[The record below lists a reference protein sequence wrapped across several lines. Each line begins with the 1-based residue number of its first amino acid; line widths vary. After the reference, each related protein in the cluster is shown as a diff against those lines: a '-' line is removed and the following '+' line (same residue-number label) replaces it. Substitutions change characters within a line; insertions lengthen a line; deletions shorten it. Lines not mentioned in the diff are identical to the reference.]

1 MIKRIAAALILVIL
15 AACSLQ
21 AGNDTEERIK
31 RIENGLLPPV
41 LITGEPVWNILER
54 MEHYGV
60 PGISIAVIDDFRVV
74 WAKGYG
80 VKDTETGEPVTER
93 TMFQA
98 ASISKTLNAT
108 AIMKMVEEGR
118 LSLGE
123 DVNTYLTSW
132 KLPDNEF
139 TMEKKVTVANLLSH
153 TGGTTVQGFPG
164 YETGA
169 PLPTVQQILSG
180 EAPANTLPVVVDIVP
195 GQMYRY
201 SGGGTTIL
209 QLLLTELEGR
219 PYPEIMK
226 EMVLDPLEMTGSS
239 FSQPPTTEL
248 QKFVASAHGRD
259 GKPIE
264 GRYHVYP
271 EFAAA
276 GLWTTS
282 ADLAGFAIEHQL
294 SLQSRSNRILSA
306 ETEEKMT
313 TPYIGETYGLGFAIQ
328 DVKGEIYFSHLG
340 GNRGF
345 NCMLIAHKQGG
356 YGAVVMVNS
365 NNSMDLI
372 GEIIRSIAMEYSW
385 AEYISGPYEL
395 YSVSPDTLERYAGR
409 FRVGADVVAN
419 ITVDGGLLNMDMTGE
434 WPFKLY
440 PIAGNEFVRKYH
452 NSGAVFITAPDPA
465 DDHIKLLDGGP
476 EKILTRMG
484 DDEKMPFE
492 CLASGD
498 IDTGINGYRKI
509 WDMNQAAWAV
519 TEQRLN
525 RLGYELLGSGSVK
538 GAIALFALNV
548 EFYPLSWNVYDS
560 LGEAY
565 LKNGDKGLAIE
576 NYSKSLELNP
586 ENANAGR
593 VLEEINKMDK

>member
-1 MIKRIAAALILVIL
+1 MIKRITVTVLVGIL

-21 AGNDTEERIK
+21 AADITDERIK
-31 RIENGLLPPV
+31 RVENGLIPPV
-41 LITGEPVWNILER
+41 LIAGEPVWNILER

-60 PGISIAVIDDFRVV
+60 PGISIAVIQDFQIV
-74 WAKGYG
+74 WTKTYG
-80 VKDTETGEPVTER
+80 VKDTETGEPVDEQ

-118 LSLGE
+118 VSLDE

-139 TMEKKVTVANLLSH
+139 TAEKKVTVANLLSH
-153 TGGTTVQGFPG
+153 TGGTTVHGFPG
-164 YETGA
+164 YEAGA

-180 EAPANTLPVVVDIVP
+180 EEPANTGPVVVNTEP
-195 GQMYRY
+195 GVMYRY

-226 EMVLDPLEMTGSS
+226 EIVLDPLEMTGSS
-239 FSQPPTTEL
+239 FSQPPTPEL
-248 QKFVASAHGRD
+248 QKLVASAHGRD

-271 EFAAA
+271 ELAAA

-282 ADLAGFAIEHQL
+282 ADLARFAIEHQL
-294 SLQSRSNRILSA
+294 SLQSKSNRILSA
-306 ETEEKMT
+306 ESEEKMT
-313 TPYIGETYGLGFAIQ
+313 TPYIGETYGLGFGIE
-328 DVKGEIYFSHLG
+328 DVKGEVYFSHGG
-340 GNRGF
+340 GNWGF
-345 NCMLIAHKQGG
+345 NCMLIAHKQKG
-356 YGAVVMVNS
+356 YGAVVMANS
-365 NNSMDLI
+365 NAMELI
-372 GEIIRSIAMEYSW
+372 GEILRSIAMEYSW

-395 YSVSPDTLERYAGR
+395 YSISPDSLKRYTGR

-434 WPFKLY
+434 RPISLY
-440 PIAGNEFVRKYH
+440 PISGNEFVRKDYD
-452 NSGAVFITAPDPA
+452 SRIVFKTAPDPA
-465 DDHIKLLDGGP
+465 DDKIKLSGGGP
-476 EKILTRMG
+476 ERILTRMG
-484 DDEKMPFE
+484 HDEKMPFE
-492 CLASGD
+492 CLASSD
-498 IDTGINGYRKI
+498 IDTGIDGYRKI
-509 WDMNQAAWAV
+509 WDMNKAAWAV

-525 RLGYELLGSGSVK
+525 RLGYLLMGSGKVK
-538 GAIALFALNV
+538 EAIALFALNV
-548 EFYPLSWNVYDS
+548 EFYPTSANVYDS

-565 LKNGDKGLAIE
+565 LENGDRELAKE
-576 NYSKSLELNP
+576 NYSKSLELYP
-586 ENANAGR
+586 GNANAAR
-593 VLEEINKMDK
+593 VLEELGE